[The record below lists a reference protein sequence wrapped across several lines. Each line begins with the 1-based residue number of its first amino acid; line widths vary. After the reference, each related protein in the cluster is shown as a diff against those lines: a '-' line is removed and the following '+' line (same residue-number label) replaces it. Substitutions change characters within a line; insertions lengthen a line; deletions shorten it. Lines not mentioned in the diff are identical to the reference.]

1 MSGESEITS
10 AIEVVHLLR
19 QLIRT
24 RELLNA
30 AFNQGRD
37 SITTLLLEADR
48 DRDRVIFDGS
58 RNAAIN
64 QGIVSASRVVFSGSL
79 YGAKIQF
86 HVTGTKEVLYRG
98 SPAVQASFPSSL
110 RHTQHRQSFRVR
122 TGAASFVVPV
132 PGRGNVTFQSSEM
145 SVGGTQLLLDYA
157 SDVFHIGQ
165 IVDCQV
171 KLAGGDAIRCKIEVR
186 NFKRLPAG
194 KLGMGCR
201 FLGLAPADE
210 SRIAR
215 FVSQQ
220 EREKISRSS
229 FFGL

>member
-1 MSGESEITS
+1 MSGETEITS
-10 AIEVVHLLR
+10 AIELVHLLR
-19 QLIRT
+19 QLIKT

-48 DRDRVIFDGS
+48 ERDRLIFDGS
-58 RNAAIN
+58 RDAAIN
-64 QGIVSASRVVFSGSL
+64 RAIVSAPRVVLSGSL

-86 HVTGTKEVLYRG
+86 HVTGAKEVTYHG
-98 SPAVQASFPSSL
+98 APAVLARFPASL
-110 RHTQHRQSFRVR
+110 RRTQHRQSFRVR
-122 TGAASFVVPV
+122 TEAASFILPV
-132 PGRGNVTFQSSEM
+132 PGRGNVTFQASEM
-145 SVGGTQLLLDYA
+145 SVGGTQLILGYA
-157 SDVFHIGQ
+157 SDVFQIGQ
-165 IVDCQV
+165 IIGCQI
-171 KLAGGDAIRCKIEVR
+171 KLGGGEPIRCRLEVR

-201 FLGLAPADE
+201 FVGLAPADE
-210 SRIAR
+210 ARIAR

-220 EREKISRSS
+220 ERETITRSS